1 MALLEVKDLEKS
13 FIAGDK
19 PIAALDKLTLA
30 IEEHEFVSIVGP
42 SGCGKSTFLHIVGG
56 FEPASAGAV
65 TLNGGMVT
73 KPNQAVRVGD
83 FVVVPRGGVEHTVQ
97 VLALGTRRGPA
108 VEARALYRQTA
119 TVRLRDAPSDWVP
132 LLGEDDAAD
141 RLSPPRVAPFTP

>member
-1 MALLEVKDLEKS
+1 MIAIAPPRTPEPERAKTRLDQWLWFARLAKS
-13 FIAGDK
+13 RSL
-19 PIAALDKLTLA
+19 AARL
-30 IEEHEFVSIVGP
+30 
-42 SGCGKSTFLHIVGG
+42 C
-56 FEPASAGAV
+56 SAGAV

-108 VEARALYRQTA
+108 VEARALYRHTA

-132 LLGEDDAAD
+132 LLGEDDTAD
-141 RLSPPRVAPFTP
+141 RVSPPRVAPSTP